1 MCLMNQAIFSIVHSL
16 AAISRSP
23 SFSLLSS
30 SMTTTN
36 FPAAKA
42 ARADSMEEK
51 GEADIRGGDGGVRL
65 LKIGGSDGWE
75 KKCEELDW
83 E

>member
-1 MCLMNQAIFSIVHSL
+1 MNQAIFSLVHSL

-51 GEADIRGGDGGVRL
+51 GEADIRGGGGVRL
-65 LKIGGSDGWE
+65 LKIGGSDGWGRY
-75 KKCEELDW
+75 CEELEW